1 MEKNAARGTVDGTN
15 GAAPRPHGRGVAA
28 ESGATESGA
37 AETGNGMDDGTGEA
51 RTPRAR
57 RGWPLRYGCAVAS
70 VAAALYG
77 TNALG
82 EPTVGVSPLFFA
94 AVALSAWYGGLLPG
108 LLATLLA
115 GLASAFFLFEP
126 IYSLRIGWD
135 DVIRVAVFT
144 LVATVVGVLQEASRQ
159 SQRRLGEA
167 TEQALAANRAKDR
180 FLAVVSHELRN
191 PLNPILTVAGVL
203 EGDAR
208 LPEDAREDMRMI
220 RRNAELEARLVDD
233 LLDLNR
239 IVRGKLALC
248 LDVTPVHPLIA
259 EVVAMCGPD
268 AAAKGIQLE
277 ARLAA
282 DRHHVYADAG
292 RLRQVVWNLLRNALK
307 FTPAGGRVV
316 VTTSAASDGSLRID
330 VADTGIGIDPEA
342 LDRIFSPFEQAG
354 ESIQRRFGGLG
365 LGLAISK
372 SLVESQRGTLLAAS
386 AGKGRGS
393 TFTVLLPTVDEPVG
407 PERGGRWEVPLPE
420 QTPRQRPAAGD
431 AAETSRPRILLV
443 EDHPDT
449 ARAICRLLRGQGQE
463 VTAVASVADAAR
475 AASESRFGLL
485 ICDIDLPDGSGL
497 DVVRRAD
504 LADTPSIALSGHSS
518 ADEWRTSYD
527 AGFDEYLT
535 KPVSAQTLESAIRR
549 LMLDPSSRS
558 LLRLGR
564 GR

>member
-1 MEKNAARGTVDGTN
+1 MDNGT
-15 GAAPRPHGRGVAA
+15 R
-28 ESGATESGA
+28 
-37 AETGNGMDDGTGEA
+37 EA
-51 RTPRAR
+51 RTPRTR
-57 RGWPLRYGCAVAS
+57 SGWLLRYGCAVAS
-70 VAAALYG
+70 VAAALCA

-82 EPTVGVSPLFFA
+82 ESTAGVSPLFFA

-126 IYSLRIGWD
+126 IYSLRTGWD
-135 DVIRVAVFT
+135 DVIRVSVFT
-144 LVATVVGVLQEASRQ
+144 LVATLVGVLQEASRQ
-159 SQRRLGEA
+159 SQRRLAEA

-208 LPEDAREDMRMI
+208 LPEDVREDMRMV

-239 IVRGKLALC
+239 VVRGKLALC
-248 LDVTPVHPLIA
+248 LDVIPVHPLVA
-259 EVVAMCGPD
+259 EVVAMCRAD
-268 AAAKGIQLE
+268 AAAKGIEFE

-292 RLRQVVWNLLRNALK
+292 RLRQVLWNLLRNALK
-307 FTPAGGRVV
+307 FTPAGGRIV

-330 VADTGIGIDPEA
+330 VADTGIGIDADA
-342 LDRIFSPFEQAG
+342 LERIFSPFEQAG

-372 SLVESQRGTLLAAS
+372 SLVESQRGTLHAAS
-386 AGKGRGS
+386 PGKGRGS
-393 TFTVLLPTVDEPVG
+393 TFTVFLPTVDAPAG
-407 PERGGRWEVPLPE
+407 AERGGRREASVQ
-420 QTPRQRPAAGD
+420 QTPRTRPGLID
-431 AAETSRPRILLV
+431 SAEPGALGILLV
-443 EDHPDT
+443 EDHSDT
-449 ARAICRLLRGQGQE
+449 ARAICRLLRGEGHE
-463 VTAVASVADAAR
+463 VTAVASVAEAAR

-497 DVVRRAD
+497 EVVRRAD

-518 ADEWRTSYD
+518 TEEWRASYD

-535 KPVSAQTLESAIRR
+535 KPISAQALESAIRR
-549 LMLDPSSRS
+549 LMPDPKSRPV
-558 LLRLGR
+558 LRLGR
-564 GR
+564 GG